1 VLRPHYFWAALLTC
15 LLVPATSQAGFV
27 ITGSAGNG
35 FQNLSGYTLNENG
48 SPFFDNHS
56 LDGSQQNIGYFLTKT
71 GGFSSSS
78 KSPAIPQSQL
88 GFWGTASGGFD
99 TKESFSSGGSNVAAT
114 FVLTVAGNSG
124 SNIIGYRDASGD
136 HDLIVGN
143 IPPGGLTET
152 FTPNGNFAFYLKN
165 KSFGYRFYSDNTIPG
180 DTDPTQQHF
189 AVFQQSG
196 SDKLWLGVEDLPGNN
211 HGEGYGDF
219 NDMIFSIQL
228 VPEPGG
234 LTVFGVGVLSLAG
247 YGWRR
252 RKQLPP
258 LAAA

>member
-1 VLRPHYFWAALLTC
+1 VFRPNYVWAALLC

-27 ITGSAGNG
+27 ITGSGG
-35 FQNLSGYTLNENG
+35 SFQPLSSYTLNENG
-48 SPFFDNHS
+48 QPFFDNKS
-56 LDGSQQNIGYFLTKT
+56 LDGSQKNIGFFMTGT
-71 GGFSSSS
+71 GGFSGNP

-88 GFWGTASGGFD
+88 SFWGTGSGGAD
-99 TKESFSSGGSNVAAT
+99 PVESFSSGGTGVATT

-124 SNIIGYRDASGD
+124 SNIIGYHDSLGN
-136 HDLIVGN
+136 HDLIAGN
-143 IPPGGLTET
+143 IPAGGLTET
-152 FTPNGNFAFYLKN
+152 FTPSGNFAFYLRN
-165 KSFGYRFYSDNTIPG
+165 PGPGYFFYSDTSLG
-180 DTDPTQQHF
+180 GTDGSQQHF
-189 AVFQQSG
+189 AVFQQTG

-211 HGEGYGDF
+211 HGEGVGDF

-247 YGWRR
+247 YSWRR

-258 LAAA
+258 LATA

>member
-27 ITGSAGNG
+27 ISGSGG
-35 FQNLSGYTLNENG
+35 SFQSLSAYTLNEDG
-48 SPFFDNHS
+48 HPFFDNTS
-56 LDGSQQNIGYFLTKT
+56 GDGSKKNIGFFLTKT

-78 KSPAIPQSQL
+78 LSPAIPQSQL
-88 GFWGTASGGFD
+88 NFWGTPTGGADPVESFASGG
-99 TKESFSSGGSNVAAT
+99 TGVGAT

-124 SNIIGYRDASGD
+124 TNVIGYHDASGN
-136 HDLIVGN
+136 HDLVGGN
-143 IPPGGLTET
+143 LPPGGET
-152 FTPNGNFAFYLKN
+152 VEFTPNGTFAFYLRN
-165 KSFGYRFYSDNTIPG
+165 PTVGSGVFFYSDTTLG
-180 DTDPTQQHF
+180 GTDGSNQHF
-189 AVFQQSG
+189 AVFQQTG
-196 SDKLWLGVEDLPGNN
+196 SNTLWLGVEDLGVHQNS
-211 HGEGYGDF
+211 DF
-219 NDMIFSIQL
+219 DYNDMIFSIQL

-258 LAAA
+258 LAVA

>member
-1 VLRPHYFWAALLTC
+1 VLRPHYFWAALLAC

-27 ITGSAGNG
+27 ITGSGG
-35 FQNLSGYTLNENG
+35 SFQSLSGYTLNENG
-48 SPFFDNHS
+48 SPFFDNKS
-56 LDGSQQNIGYFLTKT
+56 LDGSQQNVGYFLTKT
-71 GGFSSSS
+71 GGFSSNS

-88 GFWGTASGGFD
+88 SFWGTATGGFD
-99 TKESFSSGGSNVAAT
+99 TKELFSSGGSDVAAT

-124 SNIIGYRDASGD
+124 SNIIGYHDSLGN

-152 FTPNGNFAFYLKN
+152 FTPVGNFAFYLHN
-165 KSFGYRFYSDNTIPG
+165 PGPGYFFYSDTSLG
-180 DTDPTQQHF
+180 GTDISKQHF
-189 AVFQQSG
+189 AVFQQTG
-196 SDKLWLGVEDLPGNN
+196 SDKLWLGVEDLPGQINTEAN
-211 HGEGYGDF
+211 GDY

-252 RKQLPP
+252 RRQLPP